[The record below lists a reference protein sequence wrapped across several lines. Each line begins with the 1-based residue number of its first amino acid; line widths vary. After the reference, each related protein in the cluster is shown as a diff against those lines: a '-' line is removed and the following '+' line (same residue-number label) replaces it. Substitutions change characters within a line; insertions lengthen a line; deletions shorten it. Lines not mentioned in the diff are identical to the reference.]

1 MKKSISGVLLLS
13 FVFSALAGLLLSAGT
28 AAAAAREIVVGV
40 GTDFEPYVFIDANNK
55 PAGYDVAV
63 LKEVN
68 KRLPQYTFVFEP
80 IQLKNLLLSIDSGK
94 VDVASQQFEKN
105 PERES
110 KYLFADEGFSNYDK
124 RIVFRKGRAD
134 IKTID
139 DLAGKKV
146 AAGQGSNTAAILEK
160 YNAAHPGKKIEIL
173 YQHGSN
179 QVVYDDIVNGR
190 LDAGVM
196 TRRVF
201 NKLNNSL
208 GGGLEQVTDSLFS
221 KSSAYFVLA
230 KKETRLK
237 ADIDKALREIKA
249 DGTLSKLSKEYTG
262 GDYTSE

>member
-1 MKKSISGVLLLS
+1 MKKVILRVLLLL
-13 FVFSALAGLLLSAGT
+13 FVVGISAGLLPAG
-28 AAAAAREIVVGV
+28 AASAAAREVVVGV
-40 GTDFEPYVFIDANNK
+40 GTDFEPYTYIDANNK

-68 KRLPQYTFVFEP
+68 KRLPQYNFVFEP

-94 VDVASQQFEKN
+94 IDLASQQFEKN

-124 RIVFRKGRAD
+124 RIVFRKGRTD

-146 AAGQGSNTAAILEK
+146 AAGQGSNPAAILEK
-160 YNAAHPGKKIEIL
+160 YNASHPDKKIEIL

-179 QVVYDDIVNGR
+179 QVVYDDIANGR

-208 GGGLEQVTDSLFS
+208 GGALAQVDDSLFS
-221 KSSAYFVLA
+221 KSNAYFVLA
-230 KKETRLK
+230 KKETQLK

-249 DGTLSKLSKEYTG
+249 DGTLSKISKEYTG
-262 GDYTSE
+262 GDYTAE